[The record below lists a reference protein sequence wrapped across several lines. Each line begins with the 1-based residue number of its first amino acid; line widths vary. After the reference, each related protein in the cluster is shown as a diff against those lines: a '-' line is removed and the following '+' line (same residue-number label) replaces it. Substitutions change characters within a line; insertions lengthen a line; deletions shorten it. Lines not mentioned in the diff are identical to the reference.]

1 MEKEK
6 QKEEKETETKNETG
20 NENEKKEKE
29 NNSEEVTGT
38 KETEQDKQAIVLR
51 HLNMDD
57 MRQAKN
63 QVNIYVSLNF
73 DMQVDFIYTDFF
85 VGHVGSFFFIF
96 CSQRLTRISSM
107 SFFYVENVIFE

>member
-20 NENEKKEKE
+20 NENGKKENE

-38 KETEQDKQAIVLR
+38 KETEQDKQAIILR

-63 QVNIYVSLNF
+63 QVNIYVSLNIE
-73 DMQVDFIYTDFF
+73 MQVDFIYSHFF
-85 VGHVGSFFFIF
+85 VGHVGSLFVIY
-96 CSQRLTRISSM
+96 CSRRLTHISWM
-107 SFFYVENVIFE
+107 SFYVENVIF